1 MGLIQTFLFLS
12 PNDILVPN
20 FTLESLASNRSP
32 LHNVNLL
39 IGKLQTYHLEMQQE
53 LEQTFLSDWRRFS
66 PGYLKVHK
74 SKKDLRPSEGDLVLV
89 KGDKLN
95 DLGRYGMVE
104 KLMSPKTLLIRLRGD

>member
-1 MGLIQTFLFLS
+1 
-12 PNDILVPN
+12 
-20 FTLESLASNRSP
+20 
-32 LHNVNLL
+32 
-39 IGKLQTYHLEMQQE
+39 MQQE
-53 LEQTFLSDWRRFS
+53 LEQIFLSDWRRFS

-104 KLMSPKTLLIRLRGD
+104 KLVSPKTLLIRLRAGAQLERTVGQTILLAPQGILKS